1 MKATIRRIALVI
13 FTALFLLPLTGVREA
28 RAEGESVNYIF
39 SGLAI
44 PAGQSEVF
52 TVDSAAI
59 ELFRQNP
66 AIINVYVSSL
76 AEKYNTPVAVI
87 DQNAEV
93 NYLLGVVNGTALP
106 GNHIPTYV
114 AVTNPTGVEMPASA
128 EVPVPVPVIEDAPVP
143 GPVPEK
149 ETPGVL
155 STPVNM
161 DINGGN
167 YIDINI
173 TTQTLTLFQNGVG
186 TYATPVVTGNV
197 RAGHN
202 TPQGLFSVQYKQL
215 DRTLKGEDYESFV
228 HYWMRIVNNVGIH
241 DANWRKNF
249 GGEIYKTNGSHG
261 CINVPPSLMP
271 PLYAA
276 VPVGTP
282 VWVHS

>member
-1 MKATIRRIALVI
+1 MRLIKKIALI
-13 FTALFLLPLTGVREA
+13 AFIAMALLPLTGLKET
-28 RAEGESVNYIF
+28 RAEGETVTYVF

-44 PAGQSEVF
+44 PEGQSDIF
-52 TVDSAAI
+52 PVDAATI

-66 AIINVYVSSL
+66 AVINVFVSAL
-76 AEKYNTPVAVI
+76 AERYNTPVAVI
-87 DQNAEV
+87 DQMSEV
-93 NYLLGVVNGTALP
+93 NYLLGVVNGTAAP
-106 GNHIPTYV
+106 GNHIPAYV
-114 AVTNPTGVEMPASA
+114 AVAPAAPAVPQFVPQSVPQAA
-128 EVPVPVPVIEDAPVP
+128 EVPAPQPAPGTSGVI
-143 GPVPEK
+143 
-149 ETPGVL
+149 

-161 DINGGN
+161 DINNGN

-173 TTQTLTLFQNGVG
+173 TTQTLTLYQNGAA
-186 TYATPVVTGNV
+186 TYAVPVVTGNV

-202 TPQGLFSVQYKQL
+202 TPQGLFAVQYKQL

-241 DANWRKNF
+241 DANWRSDF
-249 GGEIYKTNGSHG
+249 GGSIYQKNGSHG

-271 PLYAA
+271 PLYEA